1 MLDLIQNEFKK
12 GNFDEAKK
20 LCLSTPNYF
29 QNKDILN
36 LLGLVELQN
45 NNAIEAIKY
54 FKLTLKIN
62 PTNVKTLNNIG
73 HLLLRR
79 KKYNS
84 AINFLKKA
92 IKNDQKFFSAYL
104 NLSIVYK
111 NINRYEDSIKVI
123 KNYLHIKNNS
133 FEAYANL
140 GKLYFD
146 IKNYTE
152 SLNYYN
158 NALQINNENPLIYYN
173 LGLLFEKQN
182 KFHNAINNYKKSIEI
197 KSDFYDSQFNLSIL
211 YFKIGKCKEGI
222 SLYDSR
228 FYKNQNRNNDIV
240 NKALLNLSIK
250 EIDKT
255 KKIYILAEQGYGDIF
270 QFSRLV
276 LFLNKN
282 EYNTCFVI
290 NNELFDFYSEQPFF
304 KNIIKKSD
312 FSKLNQTNIISIPM
326 MSIAK
331 IFNLNIEDYRFNQ
344 YIFAKKEKSEKW
356 SNLINKH
363 LFNIGIAWQA
373 GNDEDNYE
381 RSIPIKF
388 FNKLACLKNIQLI
401 SLHPKKFI
409 KDFEQNHKL
418 YKDIMFLDEMDQEY
432 KFGDTSAI
440 ISNLNMVISVDTA
453 VAHLSAAMN
462 KETWITLSYN
472 HDWRWGLK
480 KIKSY
485 WYKSVRLFRA
495 DSKNNWE
502 TVFESIIKNIEKK

>member
-1 MLDLIQNEFKK
+1 MLESIQNEFKK
-12 GNFDEAKK
+12 GNFDESKR
-20 LCLSTPNYF
+20 LCLSTPNYIR
-29 QNKDILN
+29 NKDILN
-36 LLGLVELQN
+36 LLGLIELQSN
-45 NNAIEAIKY
+45 NVIQAIKY

-92 IKNDQKFFSAYL
+92 IENDKKFFPAYL
-104 NLSIVYK
+104 NLSIVLK
-111 NINRYEDSIKVI
+111 NIKRHEESIQVI
-123 KNYLHIKNNS
+123 KKYLNIENNS

-152 SLNYYN
+152 SLNHYN
-158 NALQINNENPLIYYN
+158 KALQINNRNSLIYYN
-173 LGLLFEKQN
+173 LGLLFDKQN
-182 KFHNAINNYKKSIEI
+182 KFNNAINNYKKSIEI
-197 KSDFYDSQFNLSIL
+197 NSDFYDSQFNLSIL

-240 NKALLNLSIK
+240 NKSLLNLSK
-250 EIDKT
+250 NEIDKT

-290 NNELFDFYSEQPFF
+290 NDELFDFYSEQPLF
-304 KNIIKKSD
+304 KNVIKKSD
-312 FSKLNQTNIISIPM
+312 FLKLNQTHIISIPM

-331 IFNLNIEDYRFNQ
+331 IFNLNIEDYRFGQ
-344 YIFAKKEKSEKW
+344 YIFPKKENLEKW
-356 SNLINKH
+356 SNLENKK

-373 GNDEDNYE
+373 GNNEDAYE
-381 RSIPIKF
+381 RSVPIKF
-388 FNKLACLKNIQLI
+388 FNKLACLKKIQLI
-401 SLHPKKFI
+401 SLQPKKFI
-409 KDFEQNHKL
+409 KDFKQNHKL
-418 YKDIMFLDEMDQEY
+418 YKDIIYDF
-432 KFGDTSAI
+432 
-440 ISNLNMVISVDTA
+440 V
-453 VAHLSAAMN
+453 
-462 KETWITLSYN
+462 
-472 HDWRWGLK
+472 
-480 KIKSY
+480 
-485 WYKSVRLFRA
+485 
-495 DSKNNWE
+495 
-502 TVFESIIKNIEKK
+502 